1 MLKQNLILQTMNL
14 TDHFRKEKI
23 KKILGLMKDKLG
35 GKIKEFV
42 EMRAKSYSCLIDDT
56 RGD

>member
-1 MLKQNLILQTMNL
+1 MNL

-35 GKIKEFV
+35 GKIKKEFV

>member
-1 MLKQNLILQTMNL
+1 MNL
-14 TDHFRKEKI
+14 TDHFWKEKI

-35 GKIKEFV
+35 GKIKKELS
-42 EMRAKSYSCLIDDT
+42 RAKSYSCLIDDT